1 MPDQEKGSDHAIST
15 VMIIGLVDKMVIW
28 GVSEW
33 IIGAVGQE
41 VSEMFF

>member
-1 MPDQEKGSDHAIST
+1 
-15 VMIIGLVDKMVIW
+15 MIIGLVDKMVIW

-41 VSEMFF
+41 VSKMFF